1 MSVNNTI
8 CKLAQL
14 LGLKDTEEDTVQKKR
29 AGVAETV
36 RLNEERLEHV
46 KDEMSDLDGQLRMRK
61 EEYQNASPSIQ
72 LVVKSQIMILKND
85 RDNIV
90 NRMGA
95 IASRIESGKLLLHKF
110 DLLLF
115 AIKNPAA
122 IDDMEDVRDELDV
135 WTRDLE
141 QERKVGVK
149 LAGAGKI
156 PSSEAIADE
165 SIDESVGDYAT
176 AINEKDPEFDA
187 FLASI

>member
-1 MSVNNTI
+1 MSVNDTI

-14 LGLKDTEEDTVQKKR
+14 LGLKDTQEETVLKKKTS
-29 AGVAETV
+29 VAETV
-36 RLNEERLEHV
+36 RLNEERLEHI
-46 KDEMSDLDGQLRMRK
+46 KDEMTDLDNQLRMRK

-90 NRMGA
+90 NRLGA

-122 IDDMEDVRDELDV
+122 IDDMEDVRDELDG
-135 WTRDLE
+135 WTQDLQQE
-141 QERKVGVK
+141 QRVGSK
-149 LAGAGKI
+149 LAEAGKI
-156 PSSEAIADE
+156 STPGVSAGEN
-165 SIDESVGDYAT
+165 IDEGVGDYAN
-176 AINEKDPEFDA
+176 AIKEKDPEFDA